1 MAMQLP
7 GLDELEALITR
18 AVDEIGR
25 LKGENAE
32 LDARLRGLGKEIDD
46 LAAQIQGVVSGQKTD
61 SRKRKRIEK
70 RLESIVEKLG

>member
-1 MAMQLP
+1 MQLP
-7 GLDELEALITR
+7 GLEELEVLVKR

-25 LKGENAE
+25 LKGENVE
-32 LDARLRGLGKEIDD
+32 LSARLRGLGKEIDD
-46 LAAQIQGVVSGQKTD
+46 LAAQIQGVVSGQKID

>member
-1 MAMQLP
+1 MQLP

>member
-1 MAMQLP
+1 MQLP
-7 GLDELEALITR
+7 GLEELEVLVTR

-32 LDARLRGLGKEIDD
+32 LSRRLRGLGKEIDD
-46 LAAQIQGVVSGQKTD
+46 LAAQIQGVVSGQKID

>member
-1 MAMQLP
+1 MQLP
-7 GLDELEALITR
+7 GLDELEALVKR

-25 LKGENAE
+25 LKGENVE
-32 LDARLRGLGKEIDD
+32 LAARLRGLGKEIDD
-46 LAAQIQGVVSGQKTD
+46 LAAQFEGVVSGQKID

>member
-1 MAMQLP
+1 MQLP
-7 GLDELEALITR
+7 GLDELEVLVKR

-25 LKGENAE
+25 LKGENVE
-32 LDARLRGLGKEIDD
+32 LSARLRSLGKEIDD
-46 LAAQIQGVVSGQKTD
+46 LAAQLEGVASGQKID

>member
-1 MAMQLP
+1 MQLP
-7 GLDELEALITR
+7 GLDELEALVKR

-25 LKGENAE
+25 LKGENVE
-32 LDARLRGLGKEIDD
+32 LAARLRGLGKEIDD
-46 LAAQIQGVVSGQKTD
+46 LAAQFEGVASGQKID

>member
-1 MAMQLP
+1 MQLP
-7 GLDELEALITR
+7 GLEELEVLVTR

-32 LDARLRGLGKEIDD
+32 LSTRLRGLGKEIDD
-46 LAAQIQGVVSGQKTD
+46 LAAQIQGVVSGQKID